1 MIEEEQDQSE
11 APVVKRVMMQASR
24 IKARLLRNNRGTFY
38 TMDKKRIIRAGLEA
52 EGASDTI
59 GMVTITIT
67 PEMVGMEIGVPL
79 VAEIKKPGWEES
91 KQKLTPTEIKQEN
104 FIYQVNRRG
113 GIGFFI
119 DDHTKLEE
127 KIAERLK
134 IMVDSNI
141 QRVKSLFDKVGQDQ
155 L

>member
-1 MIEEEQDQSE
+1 MSDTELES
-11 APVVKRVMMQASR
+11 PVVKRTMMAASK
-24 IKARLLRNNRGTFY
+24 IGARLLRNNRGTFY
-38 TMDKKRIIRAGLEA
+38 TLDKKRIIRAGLEA
-52 EGASDTI
+52 KGASDTLGI
-59 GMVTITIT
+59 VTVTIT
-67 PEMVGMEIGVPL
+67 EGMVGMDIGVAL
-79 VAEIKKPGWEES
+79 VAEVKKPGWEES
-91 KQKLTPTEIKQEN
+91 KQKLTDTEKEQEN

-119 DDHTKLEE
+119 DDHTKLEQ